1 METNKN
7 ESLNIPEEPE
17 TNPEEA
23 MEAKITAALSAA
35 RAEWEAAMETRLQQ
49 MLSESDRLSRMT
61 EEERNAYQTSR
72 READLAAREK
82 QLMERELRAEA
93 IEILAQRGLPRELA
107 DAIGYTGRDAML
119 LSIDNI
125 ERVFRKAVQ
134 AGIEQ
139 RMKGEIPA
147 AGAPVSGDPG
157 QMGDE
162 EYYRLNYP
170 KNVGVVI

>member
-1 METNKN
+1 METIKN
-7 ESLNIPEEPE
+7 EPLNIPEEPE
-17 TNPEEA
+17 TDPMAEL
-23 MEAKITAALSAA
+23 EAKIASAVSAA
-35 RAEWEAAMETRLQQ
+35 RAEWEAAMETKLQQ
-49 MLSESDRLSRMT
+49 MLGESDRLSRMT
-61 EEERNAYQTSR
+61 EEERAAYQTSR

-107 DAIGYTGRDAML
+107 EAIGYTGREAML
-119 LSIDNI
+119 AAVDNL
-125 ERVFRKAVQ
+125 ERVFRNAVQ

-147 AGAPVSGDPG
+147 AGAPAAGDPG

-170 KNVGVVI
+170 KH